1 MQVNEVSKLVQ
12 MTAILE
18 KDVDFT
24 DEDLMSTFNPSLKQ
38 FRQAALNRIANKNG
52 YEHGECLGYVSGNFV
67 NVTFIKYLREED
79 EGMAGLKMLTTEEVA
94 ELIGTTRQNVLC
106 MKDVGILKFIKT
118 GASFMFPQK
127 EIEKFQET
135 YLGYDL
141 GNKVKMIAA
150 YREVH
155 DAV

>member
-1 MQVNEVSKLVQ
+1 MQVNEVTRLVQ

-18 KDVDFT
+18 RDVDFT
-24 DEDLMSTFNPSLKQ
+24 DEDLMSAFNPSLKH
-38 FRQAALNRIANKNG
+38 FRQAALNRIAEKNG
-52 YEHGECLGYVSGNFV
+52 YEYGECLSYVSGNFV

-94 ELIGTTRQNVLC
+94 ELIGTTRQQILS
-106 MKDVGILKFIKT
+106 MKDVGILNFIKT

-141 GNKVKMIAA
+141 GNKVKMIKA
-150 YREVH
+150 YNEVH
-155 DAV
+155 GM